1 LEGFGWYTHEIMRR
15 MVLRHPEDTFIFL
28 FDRPFDTQFL
38 YAPNVTPLVL
48 RPRARF
54 APTFYAWFEWAVP
67 AALKRM
73 EADVFFSPDSMCSLA
88 ANTPTVM
95 TCHDLVPLHYPK
107 QVPWWHRFYLL
118 YYLPGF
124 LRRAERVLTV
134 SNYIKEDLVRT
145 CGLSPEKIAVVYNG
159 CREGFQTLD
168 EAEKQKVREEFADG
182 EAYFF
187 YAGAIHPR
195 KNIPGLIRAFG
206 RFKQKT
212 GAPVKLLLGGRFAW
226 KTGEVLEAWESS
238 AYKDDIRILG
248 YLSDTLL
255 HRLTASAL
263 AVTYVSLSE
272 GFGLPLLE
280 AMHTD
285 TPVMAA
291 NATALPEVAGDAALL
306 VDPMS
311 EAAMAA
317 GLEQI
322 FADESFRQLLVK
334 RGRIRREAFSWDEAA
349 EQIYQHL
356 KDTAIR

>member
-1 LEGFGWYTHEIMRR
+1 
-15 MVLRHPEDTFIFL
+15 MVVRHPEDTFVFL
-28 FDRPFDTQFL
+28 FDRPFDPQFL

-48 RPRARF
+48 HPRARF

-73 EADVFFSPDSMCSLA
+73 EADVFFSTDSMCSLVSDI
-88 ANTPTVM
+88 PTVM
-95 TCHDLVPLHYPK
+95 TCHDLVPLHYPM

-118 YYLPGF
+118 HFLPRF

-145 CGLSPEKIAVVYNG
+145 CGLSPEKISVVYNG
-159 CREGFQTLD
+159 CREGFKPLD
-168 EAEKQKVREEFADG
+168 AAEKQQVREEFADG

-195 KNIPGLIRAFG
+195 KNIPGLIRAFD
-206 RFKQKT
+206 RFRQKT

-226 KTGEVLEAWESS
+226 KTGEVLAAWESS

-248 YLSDTLL
+248 YLSDELL

-263 AVTYVSLSE
+263 AFTYVSFSE

-291 NATALPEVAGDAALL
+291 NATALPEVAGNAALL

-311 EAAMAA
+311 EVAMAA

-322 FADESFRQLLVK
+322 YGDEPFRQKLVE

-356 KDTAIR
+356 KDTATR